1 MPWSDQKQANK
12 KYKVSYNVIDDRKS
26 TPFATFKP
34 AKDKPSQPGPVDT
47 SSIVPYSET
56 TSSRNTNIMENI
68 RKKGRFQSDN
78 TVKLGYDRLELQNAK
93 NTFHTKATGGHLNNM
108 RELVKQ
114 APIVYE
120 NPMSGNNVVD
130 TLKLEIYQNG
140 NPLKSE
146 DGIVY
151 GIETPSV
158 TIQANLEANVS
169 SFEFIGGNGSYK
181 QLVNSGDY
189 TVTID
194 FIVTPGSVIPTSLD
208 ALDFSG
214 NGKGGSNPIV
224 AEEKTAP
231 QYQELKKIEGL
242 LNKASGALNNA
253 AAWLGYNKSTI
264 SNVARTAAAIGTTAR
279 QVASGNLSDLNYLQ
293 PMSGMVDYD
302 LKPDSELQLL
312 CAMLRFICKYP
323 FAYQLHVTNRYLNQ
337 LGIEYLCPTSWRT
350 DTTDDFTNTYRLS
363 LEAHGD
369 EN

>member
-12 KYKVSYNVIDDRKS
+12 KWHVSYRVIDDRNT
-26 TPFATFKP
+26 TPFAVFKP
-34 AKDKPSQPGPVDT
+34 VKDKPSQPGPVDT
-47 SSIVPYSET
+47 SSIVPYSGKIIAPDKNDVKNLVTKGYSIT
-56 TSSRNTNIMENI
+56 TPA
-68 RKKGRFQSDN
+68 K
-78 TVKLGYDRLELQNAK
+78 VGYDRLESQNAK

-189 TVTID
+189 NVTID

-214 NGKGGSNPIV
+214 NGKGGSNPII